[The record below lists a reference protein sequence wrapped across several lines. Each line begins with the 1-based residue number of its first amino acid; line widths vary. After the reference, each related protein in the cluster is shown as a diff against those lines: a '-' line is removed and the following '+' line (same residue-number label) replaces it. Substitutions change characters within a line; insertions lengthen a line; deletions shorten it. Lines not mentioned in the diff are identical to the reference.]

1 MFHQPL
7 DIIKGI
13 IFDLDGTLLTSSLD
27 FKAIRE
33 QIHCPSHLDVLSF
46 IAGLPAQTQEVA
58 NQVVLAHE
66 MADAQDSMWISG
78 AEQAIA
84 SLKKR
89 KIPIA
94 IVTRNSKQATL
105 HKLKNNKLVV
115 DTVIT
120 REDAPPKPNP
130 YALLKIAKN
139 WGLPVQQVA
148 YIGDY
153 LYDIQAANNADMFAG
168 LYAPNEVPNYAY
180 LAQWVFNHFDQFT
193 GLIKT

>member
-7 DIIKGI
+7 DVIKGI

-27 FKAIRE
+27 FKVIRE

-89 KIPIA
+89 QIPIA

>member
-7 DIIKGI
+7 DVIKGI

-27 FKAIRE
+27 FKVIRE

-89 KIPIA
+89 QIPIA

-130 YALLKIAKN
+130 NALLKIAKD

-168 LYAPNEVPNYAY
+168 LYAPNEVPNYAH
-180 LAQWVFNHFDQFT
+180 LAHWVFNHFDQFT